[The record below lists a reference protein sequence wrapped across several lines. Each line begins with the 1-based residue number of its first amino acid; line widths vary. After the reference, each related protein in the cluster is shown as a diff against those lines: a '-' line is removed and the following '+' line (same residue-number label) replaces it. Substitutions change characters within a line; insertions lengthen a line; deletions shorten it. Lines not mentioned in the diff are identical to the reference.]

1 MFEQTKMESATGV
14 VEDGTWKRRSN
25 EKKPALKGESVR
37 GLAVGFGQKKKM
49 SDLDIYGLRI
59 LIVDDEPTNVDLIR
73 QILEVEGYTNI
84 VSTTD
89 PRTVL
94 ALQEANGFDLILLD
108 LRMPNMG
115 GIQVL
120 EAIEEDIRNEFLPV
134 LVLSEEGDDASRME
148 AYRAGAKDFLAKPF
162 KRWEVLFRI
171 RNLLEV
177 RALFNQRRRQ
187 TERLKQQVYRRTQ
200 ELTQAKRV
208 ETVLGTGVLGFGIE
222 TLEGKSIR
230 ANPRLCELI
239 GYEEDE
245 VLAKHFSEYTF
256 PEDAAHDLALF
267 QEVASGMRDSY
278 QIEKRYIHRNG
289 SIVWGRLTRFRLKGE
304 GEQRDSVVGIV
315 EDITELKRAE
325 SELSCSQ
332 ARFQAVV
339 DAAPALMTMKDMD
352 GRFVWCNRLLLDF
365 FGLELDDVL
374 GKTEFELLPR
384 DVAERIAEQEAQ
396 VCREGVP
403 LDFELDFVSKQGETH
418 TLLLNRFPVRGIDG
432 TLAWTGVVGTDIT
445 ERKRMEN
452 ALRDREE
459 RLAEAQEIAHLG
471 NWSMEPNSDVVTCSE
486 QVFRIFGREPESGPV
501 SHRSFMD
508 SIHPEDRPYAEEVLG
523 RLATTGEPFDF
534 EHRVVL
540 SEGGER
546 VVRVRGGKVCDEHGA
561 LLRLVGTVQDVDED
575 RRRAD
580 RLRMLSYIVEQNS
593 AVVVVTDT
601 HGIIEYANPKFTEV
615 TGYAVEDAL
624 GKTPSI
630 MKSGETPRE
639 VYQDMWKALLAG
651 KEWSGELLNTRKDGT
666 YFWEFARI
674 YPLRDDRGRVAHFV
688 AIKEDITDRKRIE
701 AELIHQRHYDPQTGL
716 PNRILT
722 FDRISER
729 VERVKKAKG
738 YFGVM
743 MVNLDGF
750 SRINAEFGMEV
761 GDAVLAESAKRIQRA
776 CESDLVSL
784 GRIGGDRFCVGVEG
798 FQSTAMLELLAR
810 RILELLREPMRIGE
824 DDYRLTGTVGISVYP
839 HDGASADSL
848 LRNAESAVR
857 VAQAHGP
864 NSYRFFTASKS
875 RGRSLRMETLLQ
887 DALDRNELFL
897 EYQPIV
903 SAGGDP
909 AFRFLGAEALLR
921 WCNPE
926 LGAVSPGEFVPL
938 FEDNELA
945 HGIGNWIIEEAVSRM
960 AELRKATGGE
970 YFVSV
975 NVSPRQ
981 LRRAEF
987 VESVAEILSRTGL
1000 PPGALK
1006 LEITERLFVE
1016 KRPEVMAVLAALDD
1030 LGTIVTLDDFGTGF
1044 SALRSLIDLPVRTL
1058 KIDKSF
1064 VDSLGSDRRT
1074 SAMIGSISALCQRLS
1089 IQTVAEGVESLGQAS
1104 ELRRFGVDCLQ
1115 GFHFS
1120 RPVSWEA
1127 LEFSIAD
1134 EQAVEIKA

>member
-1 MFEQTKMESATGV
+1 M
-14 VEDGTWKRRSN
+14 N
-25 EKKPALKGESVR
+25 
-37 GLAVGFGQKKKM
+37 M
-49 SDLDIYGLRI
+49 SDLDITRLKI
-59 LIVDDEPTNVDLIR
+59 LIVDDDPASITLIR
-73 QILEVEGYTNI
+73 DFLELEGYTDI

-89 PRTVL
+89 PRTVVG
-94 ALQEANGFDLILLD
+94 LQEVNGFDLILLD
-108 LRMPNMG
+108 LRMPHMS

-120 EAIEEDIRNEFLPV
+120 EAIKEDIRNEFLPV
-134 LVLSEEGDDASRME
+134 LVLSAQGDDASRME

-208 ETVLGTGVLGFGIE
+208 ETVLGAGVLGFGIE
-222 TLEGKSIR
+222 TLEGKSTR

-239 GYEEDE
+239 GYSEEE
-245 VLAKHFSEYTF
+245 VVRKHFTEYTH
-256 PEDAAHDLALF
+256 PEDAVRDLVLF
-267 QEVASGMRDSY
+267 REVAGGTRDSY
-278 QIEKRYIHRNG
+278 QIDKRYIHRNG
-289 SIVWGRLTRFRLKGE
+289 SVVWGRLTRFRLKGE
-304 GEQRDSVVGIV
+304 GEQSDCIVGIV
-315 EDITELKRAE
+315 EDITALKRAE
-325 SELSCSQ
+325 TELSSSQ
-332 ARFQAVV
+332 ARFQAVA
-339 DAAPALMTMKDMD
+339 DAAPALMTLKDLD

-365 FGLELDDVL
+365 FGMELDDIL
-374 GKTEFELLPR
+374 GKTDFELLPR

-396 VCREGVP
+396 VRREGVP
-403 LDFELDFVSKQGETH
+403 LEFELDFVSKQGGTH
-418 TLLLNRFPVRGIDG
+418 TLLLNRFPVFNVDG
-432 TLAWTGVVGTDIT
+432 VMAWTGVVGTDIT

-459 RLAEAQEIAHLG
+459 RLAEAQEIAKLG
-471 NWSMEPNSDVVTCSE
+471 NWSMEPHSEVISCSE
-486 QVFRIFGREPESGPV
+486 QVFRIFGRNPEYGEV
-501 SHRSFMD
+501 SHQSFMD
-508 SIHPEDRPYAEEVLG
+508 AIHPEDRRDAEEMLE
-523 RLATTGEPFDF
+523 RLATTGEPFDI

-540 SEGGER
+540 PGGRER
-546 VVRVRGGKVCDEHGA
+546 TVRVRGGEIRDEHGA
-561 LLRLVGTVQDVDED
+561 LRRLVGTVQDVDDD

-601 HGIIEYANPKFTEV
+601 HGIIEYANPKFAEV
-615 TGYAVEDAL
+615 TGFAVEEAL

-630 MKSGETPRE
+630 MKSGETPRD
-639 VYQDMWKALLAG
+639 VYEDMWGTLLSG
-651 KEWSGELLNTRKDGT
+651 DEWSGELLNARKDGT
-666 YFWEFARI
+666 FYWEFARI

-701 AELIHQRHYDPQTGL
+701 AELVRQRHYDPLTGL

-729 VERVKKAKG
+729 VARIRKENG
-738 YFGVM
+738 TFGVL

-761 GDAVLAESAKRIQRA
+761 GDVVLAKSAERIRRA
-776 CESDLVSL
+776 CEAETASL

-810 RILELLREPMRIGE
+810 RILELLRAPLRIGQ
-824 DDYRLTGTVGISVYP
+824 DDYRLTGTVGISVFP
-839 HDGASADSL
+839 HDGESADSL

-857 VAQAHGP
+857 VAQTHGP
-864 NSYRFFTASKS
+864 NSYRFFAASKS

-909 AFRFLGAEALLR
+909 AHRFLGAEALLR
-921 WCNPE
+921 WRSPE
-926 LGAVSPGEFVPL
+926 LGTVLPGEFVPL

-945 HGIGNWIIEEAVSRM
+945 HGIGNWIIEEAVGRM

-987 VESVAEILSRTGL
+987 VETVAAILTRTGL

-1030 LGTIVTLDDFGTGF
+1030 LGAIVTLDDFGTGF
-1044 SALRSLIDLPVRTL
+1044 SALRSLLDLPVRTL

-1064 VDSLGSDRRT
+1064 VDTLGTDRRT
-1074 SAMIGSISALCQRLS
+1074 SAMIGSISALCQRLA

-1127 LEFSIAD
+1127 LDFSIRSNRD
-1134 EQAVEIKA
+1134 FDIKASPSKKVQSHEGRVSCRWDGKR